1 MKIKMKKFLL
11 LILLPIAT
19 FAQKDAVVYKKLAE
33 QTCTCI
39 TSKNKEKVSEMEL
52 GICVLASLGKLSEKE
67 KKAIDY
73 LAGSD
78 NLEKVSERIGME
90 MVSVCPEVFSSMLD
104 TEEAPV
110 DDSATKEEVPDPEI
124 TGIFQ
129 SMISGDF
136 KTIELVDDINA
147 KSNYI
152 WLFPFDGDAMFIKN
166 KIVKGDKIK
175 IRYREQSFF
184 DPKKN
189 EYRMY
194 NEILGVELL

>member
-1 MKIKMKKFLL
+1 MKKFLL
-11 LILLPIAT
+11 LALFPITT
-19 FAQKDAVVYKKLAE
+19 FPQKDVVVFKKLAD

-73 LAGSD
+73 EAGSD

-104 TEEAPV
+104 SEVEVVV
-110 DDSATKEEVPDPEI
+110 DSVAEEVPDPSF
-124 TGIFQ
+124 TGVFQ
-129 SMISGDF
+129 SITAKEF
-136 KTIELVDDINA
+136 KTIEILNDLDA
-147 KSNYI
+147 KNSEFI
-152 WLFPFDGDAMFIKN
+152 WLFAFDGDALFIKN
-166 KIVKGDKIK
+166 KIVKGDKIR
-175 IRYREQSFF
+175 ILYREQSFF
-184 DPKKN
+184 DPKLN
-189 EYRMY
+189 DYRIY